1 MGFLKCSIKSF
12 TIDLHR
18 HCLVT
23 KFNSMKSRSTT
34 TYLSQSAADTNLKV
48 ALLSLQH
55 VSVSQVFSTPAER
68 FNFQTIVEV
77 WASFCLSSSVTGS
90 LLELLGWKV
99 ILGLK
104 KRWFETFCLKQ
115 QKDPP
120 WTHFKLTT
128 PLHTAQVNISPK
140 YTSFAILPSL
150 ISKLNVCHHVK
161 QPWILWSRIYL
172 DKDLCVSSYLPRF

>member
-1 MGFLKCSIKSF
+1 MFLKCSIKSF

-34 TYLSQSAADTNLKV
+34 TYLSQSAADTNLKF
-48 ALLSLQH
+48 AFLSLQH

-77 WASFCLSSSVTGS
+77 WATFCLSSSVTGS

-99 ILGLK
+99 ILGLERDGLKLFAWNNK
-104 KRWFETFCLKQ
+104 KIHLELILNWQHLY
-115 QKDPP
+115 
-120 WTHFKLTT
+120 
-128 PLHTAQVNISPK
+128 TAQVNISPK
-140 YTSFAILPSL
+140 YTSFAILPWL